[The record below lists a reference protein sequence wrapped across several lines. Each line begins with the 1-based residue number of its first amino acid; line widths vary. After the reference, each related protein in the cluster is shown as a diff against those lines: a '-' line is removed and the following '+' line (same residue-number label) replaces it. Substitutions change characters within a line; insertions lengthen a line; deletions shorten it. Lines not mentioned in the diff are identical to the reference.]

1 VPDSPPQRRA
11 RDIVSDGTR
20 GYAQR
25 VDINVDIDVVWQA
38 LLDPATLALWYA
50 PGARIDPREGGLY
63 YARHGIEPGI
73 EREAHIDVFKPPRR
87 LRLIYMP
94 LPGLPD
100 AGSVVVEDFLL
111 DRDPAAARAQGVAA
125 VTVFRLMGSGIP
137 ETAAWQRTYVALRRG
152 WERALPR
159 LKVLVEKSSAPPEP
173 PAGPDFMR
181 LTGF

>member
-1 VPDSPPQRRA
+1 LQRRA
-11 RDIVSDGTR
+11 RDLVSDGTR

-25 VDINVDIDVVWQA
+25 VDINVDIDMVWHA

-50 PGARIDPREGGLY
+50 PDARIDAREGGLY

-73 EREAHIDVFKPPRR
+73 EREAHIDVFRPPRR
-87 LRLIYMP
+87 LRLLYMP

-100 AGSVVVEDFLL
+100 AGTVLVEDFLL
-111 DRDPAAARAQGVAA
+111 DRDPAAASAQGVGA
-125 VTVFRLMGSGIP
+125 VTVLRLMGSGIP
-137 ETAAWQRTYVALRRG
+137 EIADWHSTYVALRRG

-159 LKVLVEKSSAPPEP
+159 LKVLLEKPSAPPP
-173 PAGPDFMR
+173 GPEFMR